1 MCSVENCTRTCYKAT
16 PCCWN
21 HRGHVSK
28 FTAVV
33 KPVVE
38 SVPEVAVKPV
48 VEPVVEPAAELVV
61 EPVVD
66 SVVEA
71 VAELVAETVVEAVVK
86 PVVISVAEAVVE
98 PVVDRN
104 LEYEY
109 NYVHRG
115 RQYEHWIKKHASGV
129 GNVSYSLYGEGK
141 EYLYDVK
148 DAHVLQVVDGK
159 GKNRRFVWLYSHVD
173 RSAFVKFAHEQ
184 LKHECHEVF
193 IGNRKIKFFIDCD
206 QNLTDTESNASEMT
220 TDELVLQMATDYM
233 SAFKHT
239 LEYIDCNFAIYE
251 DDLDFLVTNRSRKM
265 DGGVKLSTHIVT
277 NSGFTVAECKTVV
290 KYMLRESFTQI
301 SDEETNEEM

>member
-1 MCSVENCTRTCYKAT
+1 MCSVENCTRTCYKAI

-38 SVPEVAVKPV
+38 SVPETVVKPI
-48 VEPVVEPAAELVV
+48 VEPVVEPAAKLVV
-61 EPVVD
+61 E

-71 VAELVAETVVEAVVK
+71 VEPVVENVVEAVVK
-86 PVVISVAEAVVE
+86 PVVNSVAEAVVE

-115 RQYEHWIKKHASGV
+115 RQYENWIKKHASGV

-206 QNLTDTESNASEMT
+206 QKLTDAEFSAYEMT
-220 TDELVLQMATDYM
+220 ADELVLQMATDYM
-233 SAFKHT
+233 AAFKHA
-239 LEYIDCNFAIYE
+239 LEYIDCNLLSMKAIST
-251 DDLDFLVTNRSRKM
+251 FL
-265 DGGVKLSTHIVT
+265 
-277 NSGFTVAECKTVV
+277 
-290 KYMLRESFTQI
+290 
-301 SDEETNEEM
+301 